1 MAKAKSP
8 KLTEAQAPVAQQ
20 PLQMRQ
26 SKDFVS
32 RFATNVQFDLS
43 VWGLRLIFGE
53 FLNENGQPIV
63 DQHTSMHM
71 PWLQAKLL
79 IAYMELNLAGYEAEN
94 GTINIPSRFL
104 PVPAPPPEELKANP
118 AAYESALRLAKSIGE
133 IRAKFGVKD

>member
-1 MAKAKSP
+1 
-8 KLTEAQAPVAQQ
+8 
-20 PLQMRQ
+20 
-26 SKDFVS
+26 
-32 RFATNVQFDLS
+32 
-43 VWGLRLIFGE
+43 
-53 FLNENGQPIV
+53 
-63 DQHTSMHM
+63 MHM